1 MPNQDRKKPHVTH
14 EAHISGSISGQVH
27 TGSGDI
33 NIHTSYTSSGGEIF
47 TKDDFLAALVNFRQE
62 LEIAYQK
69 DLSRTAF
76 DTTTI
81 EVEEATREANKSQP
95 DPKGII
101 QHLENVKGILASGTG
116 VATTA
121 AVSADKLI
129 PIVENIIH
137 SVSKIF
143 HI

>member
-47 TKDDFLAALVNFRQE
+47 TKDDF
-62 LEIAYQK
+62 
-69 DLSRTAF
+69 
-76 DTTTI
+76 
-81 EVEEATREANKSQP
+81 EANKSQP